1 MAAPHRLALLDLGVA
16 DMLTLGNGIM
26 GMLAIVTLTVDVP
39 SLAWLEQ
46 LAPDTVLAAI
56 LIGIGAVLDGLDGIV
71 AQKLGGSELG
81 ADLDSLSDLIT
92 FVLAPAILTLLVFSA
107 VHPLTSI
114 LVALA
119 ILVFGMVRL
128 ARFNA
133 SPEHEARD
141 FTGLP
146 SPVAAAGTVLLG
158 VTWSRLHYPAGL
170 ALALIAL
177 LAFAMISTVPYP
189 KARKRARSLVG
200 GLLVFGV
207 GVVVALALFP
217 RQAEPILVVALVVT
231 LVIIAFG
238 PITWVRLRRR
248 RGPRPDPLAPPDAPE
263 AATGDEPGDA
273 GH

>member
-1 MAAPHRLALLDLGVA
+1 MAAPPRLALLDLGVA
-16 DMLTLGNGIM
+16 DLLTLGNGVM

-39 SLAWLEQ
+39 SLAWLEA
-46 LAPDTVLAAI
+46 LAPDPVLAAI
-56 LIGIGAVLDGLDGIV
+56 LIGVGAVLDGLDGVV
-71 AQKLGGSELG
+71 ASKLGGSELG

-92 FVLAPAILTLLVFSA
+92 FVLAPAILTLVIFSR

-114 LVALA
+114 VVALA
-119 ILVFGMVRL
+119 VLLFGMVRL

-146 SPVAAAGTVLLG
+146 SPVAAAGTVLLA
-158 VTWSRLHYPAGL
+158 VTWSRLQYPAGL

-189 KARKRARSLVG
+189 KARRRRRSTVG
-200 GLLVFGV
+200 GLLVFGA
-207 GVVVALALFP
+207 GVVAALALFP
-217 RQAEPILVVALVVT
+217 EHAEPVLVGALVAT

-248 RGPRPDPLAPPDAPE
+248 RGLRPDPLAPPDAPSE
-263 AATGDEPGDA
+263 GDEGEPRDA
-273 GH
+273 GL